1 MPPRKSAASSGSTS
15 RSKKSAGLAQ
25 PTLAFQS
32 ARPGSNGKK
41 AIKSNLSKTELKS
54 NTPSLSEVEVEPS
67 PLSSPTR
74 EKDVKTVAGATSTT
88 KSTDVNATKGEGG
101 KRKQLDVKSKLWKG
115 LIKDAKIQMGG
126 LEPIHAGPDTHND
139 LHHVLR
145 VFDMTSSYGPCVGVT
160 RLQRWE
166 RAKKWG
172 LNPPEE
178 IREILITEQGQNDV
192 RYRENVLY
200 GWV

>member
-1 MPPRKSAASSGSTS
+1 MPPRKSTTASAGTTS
-15 RSKKSAGLAQ
+15 RSKKAAGIQ
-25 PTLAFQS
+25 PTLSFQS
-32 ARPGSNGKK
+32 ARPSANAKKSKSGSK
-41 AIKSNLSKTELKS
+41 AEITS
-54 NTPSLSEVEVEPS
+54 NTPSFSEIDLPIVHEIDLQSDVENQ
-67 PLSSPTR
+67 
-74 EKDVKTVAGATSTT
+74 T
-88 KSTDVNATKGEGG
+88 KRNNSNTNNDEGLKVIIG
-101 KRKQLDVKSKLWKG
+101 KQGKLDVKSKQWKG
-115 LIKDAKIQMGG
+115 VIRDAKIQMGG

-139 LHHVLR
+139 IHHVLR
-145 VFDMTSSYGPCVGVT
+145 VFDLTSSYGPCVGIT

-178 IREILITEQGQNDV
+178 IRDILTTEEGQDDV

>member
-1 MPPRKSAASSGSTS
+1 MPPRKSASSSGTTS
-15 RSKKSAGLAQ
+15 RSKKAAGLAQ
-25 PTLAFQS
+25 PTLTFQS
-32 ARPGSNGKK
+32 ARHGSNSKQT
-41 AIKSNLSKTELKS
+41 KSKLSTTLSK
-54 NTPSLSEVEVEPS
+54 TPSLSEIDIQ
-67 PLSSPTR
+67 PLINER
-74 EKDVKTVAGATSTT
+74 EKEKEKDVKSIEI
-88 KSTDVNATKGEGG
+88 EGG
-101 KRKQLDVKSKLWKG
+101 KKNKLDVKSKLWKG
-115 LIKDAKIQMGG
+115 LIKDAKLQMGG

-145 VFDMTSSYGPCVGVT
+145 VFDMTSSYGPCVGIT

-166 RAKKWG
+166 RAQKWG

-178 IREILITEQGQNDV
+178 IRDILITEQGQDDV

>member
-1 MPPRKSAASSGSTS
+1 MPTRKTTPAGTSSK
-15 RSKKSAGLAQ
+15 SKKAAGLAQ
-25 PTLAFQS
+25 PTLTFQS
-32 ARPGSNGKK
+32 ARPS
-41 AIKSNLSKTELKS
+41 S
-54 NTPSLSEVEVEPS
+54 NTKTNAKSKSTKLQRSEPSLSEIEVEVQKE
-67 PLSSPTR
+67 PLSSRDVSPVLVEDGLK
-74 EKDVKTVAGATSTT
+74 EKEKAKRRLNVKA
-88 KSTDVNATKGEGG
+88 KE
-101 KRKQLDVKSKLWKG
+101 WKG
-115 LIKDAKIQMGG
+115 IVGDAKIQMGG

-139 LHHVLR
+139 IHHVLR
-145 VFDMTSSYGPCVGVT
+145 VFDLTSSYGPCVGIT

-178 IREILITEQGQNDV
+178 IRDILTTKEGEDDV